1 MKYLFI
7 FYLFISNFMISQDKK
22 EIPPAFQICNLVP
35 ENLKS
40 KCFEESIQE
49 HINENLIYPNLANE
63 MALQSIVSV
72 FFEIDTLG
80 NVKNIKAKSNLV
92 GVEFSDVN
100 ALSNANK
107 LFEDAAS
114 EIISKLPKMV
124 PGTVNGSKTS
134 FPFQVSITYRLKSQ
148 FDPEKIYDIDTVF
161 FPPLIKGCETA
172 KESKKCFKEKIQIY
186 FENNLKKNRKKSETN
201 DEIIVFI
208 ELVIGS
214 NNDIVDYSII
224 GPELFRKQLEKLIKR
239 IPIDQPALVSN
250 RPVNFSY
257 SFSVKIK

>member
-1 MKYLFI
+1 MKYLLI
-7 FYLFISNFMISQDKK
+7 FYLFFSNFLISQDKK

-124 PGTVNGSKTS
+124 PGTINGSKTS

-148 FDPEKIYDIDTVF
+148 FDPEKIYDIDSVF
-161 FPPLIKGCETA
+161 FHLLLKGV
-172 KESKKCFKEKIQIY
+172 KQPKSQKSV
-186 FENNLKKNRKKSETN
+186 LKKKFKFILK
-201 DEIIVFI
+201 II
-208 ELVIGS
+208 
-214 NNDIVDYSII
+214 
-224 GPELFRKQLEKLIKR
+224 
-239 IPIDQPALVSN
+239 
-250 RPVNFSY
+250 
-257 SFSVKIK
+257 